1 MWLGM
6 SAAEYA
12 RGWLGLSE
20 AEYARGCLGMSI
32 NVETPGD
39 PQPKEDE
46 WVSSREVGGGRER
59 GHAAG

>member
-32 NVETPGD
+32 NVET
-39 PQPKEDE
+39 
-46 WVSSREVGGGRER
+46 REEKVI
-59 GHAAG
+59 